1 MKQPKKNSFQVS
13 NEKEKSWYYDEF
25 GNKIMKYAYFSIIIT
40 IDDKEKRIIR
50 KVDSYNHIRGFLCG
64 YLQALLDKGVN
75 VKNAEVEIYLNS
87 NDDFASEVMPAQ
99 DVLNEVLS

>member
-1 MKQPKKNSFQVS
+1 MKKNAFQVS
-13 NEKEKSWYYDEF
+13 NEKNNHWYYDEF
-25 GNKIMKYAYFSIIIT
+25 HNKIMKYAYYAIVIT
-40 IDDKEKRIIR
+40 IGNKKKRIVR
-50 KVDSYNHIRGFLCG
+50 KIDSYNHVRGFLCG